1 MNNDASFKVL
11 RWKWDIQDFDFD
23 IEHISGATN
32 IAADLFSRLCV
43 LQTTDEI
50 VSSVE
55 QHESTLKEFSKPSYL
70 FALAATRKVG
80 PLKPWM
86 KDNRPIQEDVYKLI
100 QSVCGA
106 TGWIYM
112 IYMVFSLFTSTIQ
125 FPYAYTGTNGFVQRL
140 HGFAVTGSP

>member
-1 MNNDASFKVL
+1 MNNDASSKVL

-86 KDNRPIQEDVYKLI
+86 KDN
-100 QSVCGA
+100 
-106 TGWIYM
+106 
-112 IYMVFSLFTSTIQ
+112 
-125 FPYAYTGTNGFVQRL
+125 
-140 HGFAVTGSP
+140 